1 MEPSIGVTTYKR
13 YEVTDGEGSTHI
25 GTEERQ
31 AGQCDHCHE
40 LDKAWEAIRS
50 SIESRE
56 IIRSRRAESVPEVRW
71 QDVWWAAFI
80 WGMVSIL
87 PLGLALAGIRSFAL
101 LGVGMVII
109 AGVGGVRSYS
119 RQIRRIENA
128 KRRNDNQ
135 EQKESPELEAL
146 LHQMAALDEVRRGN
160 ANRIKI

>member
-1 MEPSIGVTTYKR
+1 
-13 YEVTDGEGSTHI
+13 
-25 GTEERQ
+25 
-31 AGQCDHCHE
+31 
-40 LDKAWEAIRS
+40 
-50 SIESRE
+50 
-56 IIRSRRAESVPEVRW
+56 
-71 QDVWWAAFI
+71 
-80 WGMVSIL
+80 MVSIL